1 MLFFKVDWVS
11 TDEEPK
17 VRKSTEDR
25 EEIKRIIIE
34 QVLDFNEDLPEGIDI
49 YLSRKSPSE
58 AVFHVVLENDA
69 MIDDIEHYVGQ
80 LVETLSWHG
89 DIISMKEVTI
99 GAFGRMVRT
108 SSYIEEANDVLAK
121 YGIEDISMSLA
132 RHGTELLISESKD
145 KESSMALCREL
156 LCENTVLPEIR
167 RIFDPN
173 APKKFTAHP
182 VQYIIMSDS
191 AKVRKSIRELL
202 LSSLWEAGRLQSRR
216 VYLSLGSNVT
226 RMRRRFF
233 EPLKFEYLEKLYDA
247 QRGGAIVLP
256 FAGAQGDEDGNTKTA
271 NSDMNRIQDML
282 PLIREFRHD
291 VLSIIEIGRKDESLY
306 RMICRELAGVV
317 MVKLD
322 ESIVFRQEAEDYL
335 KRSAAKDNI
344 SDVASLLQELPETDE
359 GFVLTD
365 LQNIY
370 DRWFD
375 GYLHHTIYPSYRDF
389 RMLGERALAEEPK
402 GAAYQELVSL
412 IGLKEAKKTIKQMLD
427 YHRAQ
432 NIFSAHGRSIGKKP
446 SMHMVFMGNPGTA
459 KTTVARLVARIMK
472 DNGILPVGN
481 LIEVGRQDVV
491 DRYVGGTAPKVKSL
505 FSRAKGSVLF
515 IDEAYSLVDGKRG
528 MYGDEAISA
537 IVQEMEN
544 HREDT
549 VVIFAGYPSEME
561 KLLDTNPGLR
571 SRIAFRVNFEDY
583 SKEELVEMVEKF
595 AKDDNMKLSK
605 EAREKLAAVI
615 EIRVRE
621 CLNALA
627 TGNGR
632 LARNLYE
639 KIRMR
644 QASRIVST
652 TPDKITDE
660 MLGELTA
667 EDLDIEPEKKK
678 GSEGIGFR
686 CH

>member
-291 VLSIIEIGRKDESLY
+291 VLSVIEIGRKDESLY

-427 YHRAQ
+427 YHRAH

>member
-11 TDEEPK
+11 TDDEPK
-17 VRKSTEDR
+17 VRKSSEDR
-25 EEIKRIIIE
+25 EEIKRLIAEQII
-34 QVLDFNEDLPEGIDI
+34 DFNEDLPEGIDI
-49 YLSRKSPSE
+49 YLSRKMASE
-58 AVFHVVLENDA
+58 AIFHVVLENDA
-69 MIDDIEHYVGQ
+69 LIANIEHYIGN
-80 LVETLSWHG
+80 LTENLSWRG

-121 YGIEDISMSLA
+121 YGIEDISASLA
-132 RHGTELLISESKD
+132 RHGTELLISEGKD
-145 KESSMALCREL
+145 MESSMALCREF
-156 LCENTVLPEIR
+156 LCENTVLPEIK
-167 RIFDPN
+167 RIFDIN

-202 LSSLWEAGRLQSRR
+202 LSSLWDAGRLQSRR

-233 EPLKFEYLEKLYDA
+233 EPLKFEYMEKLYDA
-247 QRGGAIVLP
+247 QRGGAVVLP

-271 NSDMNRIQDML
+271 NSDMSRIQDML
-282 PLIREFRHD
+282 PLIQEFRHD

-306 RMICRELAGVV
+306 RLICRELAGVV
-317 MVKLD
+317 VVKLD
-322 ESIVFRQEAEDYL
+322 ESIVFRQEAVDYL
-335 KRSAAKDNI
+335 KRRAARDNI
-344 SDVASLLQELPETDE
+344 SDIQSLLQELPETDD

-375 GYLHHTIYPSYRDF
+375 GYLHQKIYPSYKDF
-389 RMLGERALAEEPK
+389 NMLGETTAAEKPK
-402 GAAYQELVSL
+402 GAAYQELCSL
-412 IGLKEAKKTIKQMLD
+412 IGLKEAKATINQMLD

-432 NIFSAHGRSIGKKP
+432 NIFAAHGKSMGKKP

-472 DNGILPVGN
+472 DNEIISVGN

-537 IVQEMEN
+537 IV
-544 HREDT
+544 
-549 VVIFAGYPSEME
+549 
-561 KLLDTNPGLR
+561 
-571 SRIAFRVNFEDY
+571 
-583 SKEELVEMVEKF
+583 
-595 AKDDNMKLSK
+595 
-605 EAREKLAAVI
+605 
-615 EIRVRE
+615 
-621 CLNALA
+621 
-627 TGNGR
+627 
-632 LARNLYE
+632 
-639 KIRMR
+639 
-644 QASRIVST
+644 
-652 TPDKITDE
+652 
-660 MLGELTA
+660 
-667 EDLDIEPEKKK
+667 
-678 GSEGIGFR
+678 
-686 CH
+686 

>member
-191 AKVRKSIRELL
+191 ASVRKSIRELL

-322 ESIVFRQEAEDYL
+322 ESVVFRQEAEDYL

-344 SDVASLLQELPETDE
+344 SDVQSLLQELPETDE

-389 RMLGERALAEEPK
+389 RMLGETTVAEAPK
-402 GAAYQELVSL
+402 GAAYQELISL
-412 IGLKEAKKTIKQMLD
+412 IGLKEAKATIKQMLD
-427 YHRAQ
+427 YHRAH

-472 DNGILPVGN
+472 DNGVIPVGN

-595 AKDDNMKLSK
+595 AKDDNMKLSE
-605 EAREKLAAVI
+605 EAREKLATVI

-627 TGNGR
+627 SGNGR

-644 QASRIVST
+644 QATRIVNT
-652 TPDKITDE
+652 APDKITDK

-667 EDLDIEPEKKK
+667 EDLDIEPEKKT

>member
-191 AKVRKSIRELL
+191 ASVRKSIRELL

-322 ESIVFRQEAEDYL
+322 ESVVFRQEAEDYL
-335 KRSAAKDNI
+335 KRSAAKANI
-344 SDVASLLQELPETDE
+344 SDVQSLLQELPETDE

-389 RMLGERALAEEPK
+389 RMLGETTVAEEPK
-402 GAAYQELVSL
+402 GAAYQELISL
-412 IGLKEAKKTIKQMLD
+412 IGLKEAKATIKQMLD
-427 YHRAQ
+427 YHRAH

-472 DNGILPVGN
+472 DNGVIPVGN

-561 KLLDTNPGLR
+561 KLRDTNPGLR

-595 AKDDNMKLSK
+595 AKDDNMKLSE
-605 EAREKLAAVI
+605 EAREKLATVI

-627 TGNGR
+627 SGNGR

-644 QASRIVST
+644 QATRIVNT
-652 TPDKITDE
+652 APDMITDE

-667 EDLDIEPEKKK
+667 EDLDIEPEKKT

>member
-191 AKVRKSIRELL
+191 ASVRKSIRELL

-322 ESIVFRQEAEDYL
+322 ESVVFRQEAEDYL

-344 SDVASLLQELPETDE
+344 SDVQSLLQELPETDE

-389 RMLGERALAEEPK
+389 RMLGETTVAEEPK
-402 GAAYQELVSL
+402 GAAYQELISL
-412 IGLKEAKKTIKQMLD
+412 IGLKEAKATIKQMLD
-427 YHRAQ
+427 YHRAH

-472 DNGILPVGN
+472 DNGVIPVGN

-595 AKDDNMKLSK
+595 AKDDNMKLSE
-605 EAREKLAAVI
+605 EAREKLATVI

-627 TGNGR
+627 SGNGR

-644 QASRIVST
+644 QATRIVNT
-652 TPDKITDE
+652 APDMITDK

-667 EDLDIEPEKKK
+667 EDLDIEPEKKT

>member
-191 AKVRKSIRELL
+191 ASVRKSIRELL

-322 ESIVFRQEAEDYL
+322 ESVVFRQEAEDYL
-335 KRSAAKDNI
+335 KRSAAKANI
-344 SDVASLLQELPETDE
+344 SDVQSLLQELPETDE

-389 RMLGERALAEEPK
+389 RMLGETTVAEEPK
-402 GAAYQELVSL
+402 GAAYQELISL
-412 IGLKEAKKTIKQMLD
+412 IGLKGAKATIKQMLD
-427 YHRAQ
+427 YHRAH

-472 DNGILPVGN
+472 DNGVIPVGN

-549 VVIFAGYPSEME
+549 VVIFAGYPNEME

-595 AKDDNMKLSK
+595 AKDDNMKLSE
-605 EAREKLAAVI
+605 EAREKLATVI

-627 TGNGR
+627 SGNGR

-644 QASRIVST
+644 QATRIVNT
-652 TPDKITDE
+652 APDMITDE

-667 EDLDIEPEKKK
+667 EDLDIEPEKKT

>member
-191 AKVRKSIRELL
+191 ASVRKSIRELL

-322 ESIVFRQEAEDYL
+322 ESVVFRQEAEDYL
-335 KRSAAKDNI
+335 KRSAAKANI
-344 SDVASLLQELPETDE
+344 SDVRSLLQELPETDE

-389 RMLGERALAEEPK
+389 RMLGETTGAEEPK
-402 GAAYQELVSL
+402 GAAYQELISL
-412 IGLKEAKKTIKQMLD
+412 IGLKEAKATIKQMLD
-427 YHRAQ
+427 YHRAH

-472 DNGILPVGN
+472 DNGVIPVGN

-571 SRIAFRVNFEDY
+571 SRIAFRVNFENY

-595 AKDDNMKLSK
+595 AKDDNMKLSE
-605 EAREKLAAVI
+605 EAREKLATVI

-627 TGNGR
+627 SGNGR

-644 QASRIVST
+644 QATRIVNT
-652 TPDKITDE
+652 APDKITDK

-667 EDLDIEPEKKK
+667 EDLDIEPEKKT

>member
-1 MLFFKVDWVS
+1 MLFFKVDWVL
-11 TDEEPK
+11 TDDEPK

-25 EEIKRIIIE
+25 EEIKRIVTE

-49 YLSRKSPSE
+49 YLSRKLPSE

-69 MIDDIEHYVGQ
+69 MIEDIEHYVGQ
-80 LVETLSWHG
+80 LAENLSWHG

-99 GAFGRMVRT
+99 GAFGRTVRT

-344 SDVASLLQELPETDE
+344 YDVASLLQELPETDE

-427 YHRAQ
+427 YHRAH

-615 EIRVRE
+615 EIRVCE

-660 MLGELTA
+660 ILGELTA

>member
-191 AKVRKSIRELL
+191 ASVRKSIRELL

-322 ESIVFRQEAEDYL
+322 ESVVFRQEAEDYL
-335 KRSAAKDNI
+335 KRSAAKANI
-344 SDVASLLQELPETDE
+344 SDVQSLLQELPETDE

-389 RMLGERALAEEPK
+389 RMLGETTGAEEPK
-402 GAAYQELVSL
+402 GAAYQELISL
-412 IGLKEAKKTIKQMLD
+412 IGLKEAKATIKQMLD
-427 YHRAQ
+427 YHRAH

-472 DNGILPVGN
+472 DNGVIPVGN

-605 EAREKLAAVI
+605 EAREKLATVI

-627 TGNGR
+627 SGNGR

-644 QASRIVST
+644 QATRIVNT
-652 TPDKITDE
+652 APDMITDK

-667 EDLDIEPEKKK
+667 EDLDIEPEKKT

-686 CH
+686 YH